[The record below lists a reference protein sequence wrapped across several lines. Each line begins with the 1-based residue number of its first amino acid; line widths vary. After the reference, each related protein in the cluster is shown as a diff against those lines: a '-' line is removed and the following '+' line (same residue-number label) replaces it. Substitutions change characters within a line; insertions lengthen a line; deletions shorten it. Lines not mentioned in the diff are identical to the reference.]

1 MDAILNQWKDKMDGA
16 IANFET
22 ELHKVRTGRANPNM
36 LDGINV
42 DYYGTPT
49 PINQIASISVQEGT
63 ILIIK
68 PYDHNSLKDIEVAI
82 NMSSLHLPPQN
93 DGTVI
98 RLSVPKL
105 TEETRKN
112 YCKDVSKRGEET
124 KVNIRNIRRDANDFV
139 KKSDEITDEDY
150 EKSLYGEI
158 DDLTK
163 KYVKKVDEIAEAK
176 QKEIMTL

>member
-1 MDAILNQWKDKMDGA
+1 MDAVLNVWKDKMDKA
-16 IANFET
+16 IADFESD
-22 ELHKVRTGRANPNM
+22 LRKVRTGRANPNM

-49 PINQIASISVQEGT
+49 PVNQIASISVQEGT
-63 ILIIK
+63 ILVIK

-98 RLSVPKL
+98 RLAVPKL
-105 TEETRKN
+105 TEDTRKS
-112 YCKDVSKRGEET
+112 YCKDVSKRGEEA
-124 KVNIRNIRRDANDFV
+124 KVAIRNIRRDANDFV

-150 EKSLYGEI
+150 EESLYGEI

-163 KYVKKVDEIAEAK
+163 KYTKKVDEIAEAK